1 MKKISRVFIL
11 LLTAG
16 ALFMGCNP
24 SSGGTN
30 GGDDSIDGSGNGTT
44 NSNGAPDVSIN
55 VDTSTL
61 SPTTGG
67 ITLSD
72 GTWKMTEVYT
82 GSDTEGS
89 EPSNGGRKIIY
100 TFTVSGN
107 SATITGGSIVKF
119 QTITLA
125 DDDEVARVK
134 NNKEIEAGTQRAG
147 GKNAAVSVNGRT
159 LTYAVSGDL
168 SSREIDNANAWYD
181 KPEDFYSTFISKATV
196 MKNDSNS
203 VFYAIWQDDY
213 EEDMV
218 KARTYENATY
228 AVIFEKN

>member
-1 MKKISRVFIL
+1 MKKISRMFIL

-16 ALFMGCNP
+16 ALFMSCNP
-24 SSGGTN
+24 SSGGTP
-30 GGDDSIDGSGNGTT
+30 GGDDSGNESGNNNTNTNGT
-44 NSNGAPDVSIN
+44 PDVSLN

-67 ITLSD
+67 ITLTN
-72 GTWKMTEVYT
+72 GTWKMTEAYT
-82 GSDTEGS
+82 GSDSEAS

-100 TFTVSGN
+100 TFTVSGD

-119 QTITLA
+119 QTITLI

-134 NNKEIEAGTQRAG
+134 NNKDIEAATEKAG
-147 GKNAAVSVNGRT
+147 GKKAAVAVNGRT
-159 LTYAVSGDL
+159 LTYAVYGDF
-168 SSREIDNANAWYD
+168 SSSEIENANARYT

-196 MKNDSNS
+196 LKNDNNT
-203 VFYAIWQDDY
+203 VFYAIWQDAY
-213 EEDMV
+213 EENMV